1 MAGRAGRTGNGDGD
15 ESGSGEGGGDGD
27 GDGDGDGGGSGG
39 GSGGSGGGGRRGAS
53 GDIGSS
59 DVNMKRMSRAA
70 LEKQLK
76 ANAQGRSK
84 PNDNRTSAD
93 IVKRAREAAS
103 RAVAS
108 RAQSIEM
115 TEMDEAAY
123 SRLYAMVAN
132 EVRNPSLRLHDAS
145 PEMNCR

>member
-1 MAGRAGRTGNGDGD
+1 
-15 ESGSGEGGGDGD
+15 
-27 GDGDGDGGGSGG
+27 
-39 GSGGSGGGGRRGAS
+39 
-53 GDIGSS
+53 
-59 DVNMKRMSRAA
+59 MSRAT
-70 LEKQLK
+70 LEKRLQ
-76 ANAQGRSK
+76 ANAQAGSK
-84 PNDNRTSAD
+84 PNDARTSAD
-93 IVKRAREAAS
+93 ILKRARDAAS
-103 RAVAS
+103 RVVAS